1 MSAKLLQALTEDSS
15 DLQKQ
20 IGCMTGIFQIF
31 DRQNN
36 VVTARR
42 ITNHSHSRILT
53 DHSHL
58 NNGNRGGDTDNG
70 RYFSSSVTGRQR
82 VPAESSR
89 TSISSSS
96 SSSSFSSVNCKNVVR
111 TEIPRQGNNFSET
124 SSKQLRNAQQNA
136 SPQLRQPALDFRDA
150 VKDSIY
156 KEACAVPAKT
166 MTKEESMNR
175 VGKHRNAIR
184 PFQLSESVDG
194 SYKIGNYGMS
204 GVPADFSESLR
215 LLSRLREGQGSFND
229 TKEPPRSSYE
239 GRHGSSF
246 VVPKDAPRF
255 SYDGQETS
263 RTTFESRGSFKS
275 NTKFKEHPRLSLDS
289 SECSMKRSN
298 SCPNSNSNVMMDL
311 QRDSG
316 TSQIAQRPLQEAGMH
331 VKQHS
336 NVVAKLMGLELMPTS
351 QITTESQWS
360 TKAYPNRDI
369 DSFSR
374 PSECKPNSRAP
385 CSPRSLFKEPTSPRS
400 RNPNFIMKPISS
412 SLFPI
417 EPAPWRQLDGTR
429 GVQRP
434 AGRNLG
440 NPTSSSL
447 TSPSV
452 YGNIERRLRELEYTQ
467 LDGDLRTLEHML
479 DTMQENELYETQRE
493 EDQASNFELEIN
505 YNKLNHS
512 DIDQS
517 FRLINRRNPENS
529 RPVAAISR
537 PSSPAKSPIVIM
549 KPAKSARTL
558 VNKVDGIST
567 AQNLVN
573 GDSADCRKGALN
585 GRVAKNLRPKVNQ
598 PVRGRDSDNGKKA
611 NAMTSNSAKTSTRSQ
626 QLPREK
632 TLSSTRSSGSASPKI
647 YQKKPQ
653 PERQARPP
661 VPSSDLSTTKNQ
673 SVRKS
678 GSSSGKRRTKSPN
691 MRQVDDNTSKISNE
705 TRSLSYQGDEVSLC
719 SDSNFSSA
727 SQMDIEV
734 TSADRSGEVNTMFIQ
749 QDSLSPSAKVPN
761 NFSSPIEQKKQS
773 YMVSEDAQL
782 AELTAATP
790 EQPSPVSVLDAS
802 FYRDDLSSP
811 DEKTQNPDEYPVE
824 EQNPTDLDHLH
835 RGRKKLENVEHL
847 VQKLRRLNSTHDE
860 SKTDY
865 IASLCENSN
874 PDHRYVSEILLASGL
889 LLGDLESGLMSL
901 QPHPSGHPINP
912 DLFYVLEQTKTS
924 NKYLTGTEKSCE
936 ENAVASNAHQQEKLH
951 RKLIFNSVNEILEHK
966 LDSVGPLLNPWLQSN
981 KLAGRTLNAQQLLR
995 DLCSEIEK
1003 LVQGSESSE
1012 CDFGDDFL
1020 RNILFKDVVSVSQK
1034 WSVSNGEVS
1043 GVVLDVEKLMF
1054 KDLIDE
1060 IVNGEIIA
1068 RQSRRCRQL
1077 FAM

>member
-31 DRQNN
+31 DRQNSL
-36 VVTARR
+36 VTARR
-42 ITNHSHSRILT
+42 ITNHSHNNRILT

-70 RYFSSSVTGRQR
+70 RYFSSSVTERQR

-96 SSSSFSSVNCKNVVR
+96 SSSSLSSVNCKNVVR
-111 TEIPRQGNNFSET
+111 TEIPRQGNSFSEM

-136 SPQLRQPALDFRDA
+136 SPQLRQPPLDFRDA

-156 KEACAVPAKT
+156 KEACGTPAKT
-166 MTKEESMNR
+166 MTKEESVNR

-194 SYKIGNYGMS
+194 SYKVGNYGMS

-215 LLSRLREGQGSFND
+215 LLSRLREEHGSIND

-246 VVPKDAPRF
+246 VVPRDAPRF
-255 SYDGQETS
+255 SYDGQEMS
-263 RTTFESRGSFKS
+263 HTTFESRGSLKS
-275 NTKFKEHPRLSLDS
+275 NTKFKEHPRMSLDS
-289 SECSMKRSN
+289 SECSMKRTN
-298 SCPNSNSNVMMDL
+298 SAPHSNSNSNLMDL

-316 TSQIAQRPLQEAGMH
+316 TSQIAERPLQEAGVH

-351 QITTESQWS
+351 QIATESRWS
-360 TKAYPNRDI
+360 AKAYPNRDI

-374 PSECKPNSRAP
+374 PSECRPPS
-385 CSPRSLFKEPTSPRS
+385 SPRSLFKEPTSPRS
-400 RNPNFIMKPISS
+400 KNSNLIMKPISS
-412 SLFPI
+412 SPFPI

-434 AGRNLG
+434 AGRNHG

-452 YGNIERRLRELEYTQ
+452 YGNIERRLRELEYKQ

-479 DTMQENELYETQRE
+479 DTMQENELYEIQRE

-505 YNKLNHS
+505 YNKQNRS

-529 RPVAAISR
+529 RPVAATSR
-537 PSSPAKSPIVIM
+537 PSSPSESPIVIM

-558 VNKVDGIST
+558 VNKVNGIST
-567 AQNLVN
+567 AQKLVN
-573 GDSADCRKGALN
+573 GDSADCRKGAVN
-585 GRVAKNLRPKVNQ
+585 GRVAKNLRPKVSQ
-598 PVRGRDSDNGKKA
+598 PVRRRDSDNGKKA
-611 NAMTSNSAKTSTRSQ
+611 NAMNSNSAKTSTRSQ

-647 YQKKPQ
+647 YQKRPQ

-661 VPSSDLSTTKNQ
+661 VPSPDLSTTKKQ

-691 MRQVDDNTSKISNE
+691 MQQKDDNTSKISNE
-705 TRSLSYQGDEVSLC
+705 TKSLSYQGDEVSLC

-727 SQMDIEV
+727 SQMDVEV
-734 TSADRSGEVNTMFIQ
+734 TSADRSGEMSSMFIQ
-749 QDSLSPSAKVPN
+749 QDSLSPSAKVPSK
-761 NFSSPIEQKKQS
+761 FSSPVEQKKQS
-773 YMVSEDAQL
+773 YMLSEDAQQ
-782 AELTAATP
+782 AELMAATP

-924 NKYLTGTEKSCE
+924 NNYLTGTEKSCE
-936 ENAVASNAHQQEKLH
+936 EDAVALNAHQQEKLR
-951 RKLIFNSVNEILEHK
+951 RKLVFDSVNEILEHK

-1003 LVQGSESSE
+1003 LVQGSENSA
-1012 CDFGDDFL
+1012 CNFDGDDFL
-1020 RNILFKDVVSVSQK
+1020 KNILFKDVVSVSQK
-1034 WSVSNGEVS
+1034 WAVSNGEVS

>member
-1 MSAKLLQALTEDSS
+1 MANKSHTQQKIHLHVVFSS
-15 DLQKQ
+15 Q
-20 IGCMTGIFQIF
+20 ISESI
-31 DRQNN
+31 QNN
-36 VVTARR
+36 LVTARR
-42 ITNHSHSRILT
+42 ITNHSHSRILS

-58 NNGNRGGDTDNG
+58 NKGNRGGDTDNA
-70 RYFSSSVTGRQR
+70 RYLSSSITERQR

-96 SSSSFSSVNCKNVVR
+96 ISSSFSS
-111 TEIPRQGNNFSET
+111 GNSFSET
-124 SSKQLRNAQQNA
+124 SLKQLRNAQQNA
-136 SPQLRQPALDFRDA
+136 SPQLRQPPLDFRDA

-156 KEACAVPAKT
+156 KEACGTPAKT
-166 MTKEESMNR
+166 MTKEESMIR
-175 VGKHRNAIR
+175 VGKHRNAVR

-194 SYKIGNYGMS
+194 SYKVGNYGMS
-204 GVPADFSESLR
+204 GMPPDFSESLR

-246 VVPKDAPRF
+246 VVQKDAPRF
-255 SYDGQETS
+255 SCDGQEMS

-275 NTKFKEHPRLSLDS
+275 NTKLKEHPRL
-289 SECSMKRSN
+289 
-298 SCPNSNSNVMMDL
+298 
-311 QRDSG
+311 DSG
-316 TSQIAQRPLQEAGMH
+316 ISQIAQRPLQDAGMH

-351 QITTESQWS
+351 QIAAESQ
-360 TKAYPNRDI
+360 YPNRDI

-374 PSECKPNSRAP
+374 PSECRLNSRAP

-400 RNPNFIMKPISS
+400 RNPNLIMKPISS
-412 SLFPI
+412 AFPM

-452 YGNIERRLRELEYTQ
+452 YGNIERRLIELEYTQ
-467 LDGDLRTLEHML
+467 LDGDIRTLEHML
-479 DTMQENELYETQRE
+479 DAMQENELYETQRE

-517 FRLINRRNPENS
+517 FRLINRRNPENN
-529 RPVAAISR
+529 RPVAATSR
-537 PSSPAKSPIVIM
+537 PSSPAESPIVIM
-549 KPAKSARTL
+549 KPAKSARML
-558 VNKVDGIST
+558 VNKVNGIST
-567 AQNLVN
+567 AQKLVN
-573 GDSADCRKGALN
+573 GDSADCE
-585 GRVAKNLRPKVNQ
+585 
-598 PVRGRDSDNGKKA
+598 RGKWPT
-611 NAMTSNSAKTSTRSQ
+611 NAMTSNSAKTSTGSQ

-653 PERQARPP
+653 LERQSRPP
-661 VPSSDLSTTKNQ
+661 IPSSDLSTTKKQ

-691 MRQVDDNTSKISNE
+691 MRQVDDKYN
-705 TRSLSYQGDEVSLC
+705 YQGDEVSLC

-734 TSADRSGEVNTMFIQ
+734 TSADRSVEN
-749 QDSLSPSAKVPN
+749 
-761 NFSSPIEQKKQS
+761 EQHKQL

-790 EQPSPVSVLDAS
+790 EQPSPVS
-802 FYRDDLSSP
+802 
-811 DEKTQNPDEYPVE
+811 TQNPDEYPVE

-860 SKTDY
+860 STTDY

-924 NKYLTGTEKSCE
+924 NNYLTGTEKICE
-936 ENAVASNAHQQEKLH
+936 ENAVASNAYQQEKLH
-951 RKLIFNSVNEILEHK
+951 RKLVFDSVNEILEHK

-1003 LVQGSESSE
+1003 LVQGSENS
-1012 CDFGDDFL
+1012 
-1020 RNILFKDVVSVSQK
+1020 
-1034 WSVSNGEVS
+1034 
-1043 GVVLDVEKLMF
+1043 
-1054 KDLIDE
+1054 
-1060 IVNGEIIA
+1060 
-1068 RQSRRCRQL
+1068 
-1077 FAM
+1077 

>member
-1 MSAKLLQALTEDSS
+1 MSAKLLQALTEDRSS

-31 DRQNN
+31 DRQNA

-42 ITNHSHSRILT
+42 ITNHSHSRVLS

-58 NNGNRGGDTDNG
+58 NNGSRGGDTDNG
-70 RYFSSSVTGRQR
+70 RYLSSSVTERQS

-136 SPQLRQPALDFRDA
+136 SPQLRQPPLDFRDA

-156 KEACAVPAKT
+156 KEACGTPAKT
-166 MTKEESMNR
+166 MTKEESMHR
-175 VGKHRNAIR
+175 VGKHRNAVR

-194 SYKIGNYGMS
+194 SYKVGNYGMS
-204 GVPADFSESLR
+204 GMPADFSESLR

-246 VVPKDAPRF
+246 VVQKDAPRF
-255 SYDGQETS
+255 SYDGQEMS
-263 RTTFESRGSFKS
+263 RTAFESRGSFKS

-289 SECSMKRSN
+289 SERSMKRSN
-298 SCPNSNSNVMMDL
+298 SAPNSNSNVMMDL

-316 TSQIAQRPLQEAGMH
+316 ISQIAQRPLQEAGMH

-351 QITTESQWS
+351 QIAAESQ
-360 TKAYPNRDI
+360 YPNRDI

-374 PSECKPNSRAP
+374 PSECKLNSRAP

-400 RNPNFIMKPISS
+400 RNPNLIMKPISS
-412 SLFPI
+412 SPFPI

-479 DTMQENELYETQRE
+479 DAMQENELYETQRE

-517 FRLINRRNPENS
+517 FRLINRRNLENS
-529 RPVAAISR
+529 RPVAATSR
-537 PSSPAKSPIVIM
+537 PSSPAESPIVIM

-558 VNKVDGIST
+558 VNKVNGIST
-567 AQNLVN
+567 AQKLVN

-585 GRVAKNLRPKVNQ
+585 GRVANNLRPKVNQ

-611 NAMTSNSAKTSTRSQ
+611 NAMASNSAKTSTRSP

-653 PERQARPP
+653 PERQDRPP
-661 VPSSDLSTTKNQ
+661 VPSSDLSTTKKQ

-705 TRSLSYQGDEVSLC
+705 TRSISYQGDEVSLC

-734 TSADRSGEVNTMFIQ
+734 TSADRSGEMNSMFIQ
-749 QDSLSPSAKVPN
+749 QDSLSPSAKIPN
-761 NFSSPIEQKKQS
+761 NFSSPVEQKKQS

-924 NKYLTGTEKSCE
+924 NNYLTGTEKSCE

-951 RKLIFNSVNEILEHK
+951 RKLVFDSVNEILEHK

-1003 LVQGSESSE
+1003 LVQGSENSA
-1012 CDFGDDFL
+1012 CNFDGDDFL
-1020 RNILFKDVVSVSQK
+1020 KNILLKDVVGVSHK
-1034 WSVSNGEVS
+1034 WAVSNGEVS

>member
-1 MSAKLLQALTEDSS
+1 MSAKLLQALTEDNS

-31 DRQNN
+31 DRQN

-42 ITNHSHSRILT
+42 ITNHSHNRILT

-58 NNGNRGGDTDNG
+58 KNGNPGGDAENG
-70 RYFSSSVTGRQR
+70 RHFTSSVSERQR

-96 SSSSFSSVNCKNVVR
+96 SSSSFSSINCKNPVR
-111 TEIPRQGNNFSET
+111 TEIPREGNIYLEM
-124 SSKQLRNAQQNA
+124 SSKQLRNIQQNA
-136 SPQLRQPALDFRDA
+136 SPQSRKPALDFRDA

-156 KEACAVPAKT
+156 KEARGIPAET

-194 SYKIGNYGMS
+194 PYKVGNYGMS

-215 LLSRLREGQGSFND
+215 LLSRLREGHGSLDD
-229 TKEPPRSSYE
+229 TKEPSRSSYE

-246 VVPKDAPRF
+246 TVSKDAPRF
-255 SYDGQETS
+255 SYDGQEMS
-263 RTTFESRGSFKS
+263 RTTFESRSSFKS
-275 NTKFKEHPRLSLDS
+275 NTKLRELPRLSLDS
-289 SECSMKRSN
+289 SESSMKRTN
-298 SCPNSNSNVMMDL
+298 SDPNSNSNVMDL
-311 QRDSG
+311 QRDNG
-316 TSQIAQRPLQEAGMH
+316 KYQIAQRPLQEAGMH
-331 VKQHS
+331 GKQHS
-336 NVVAKLMGLELMPTS
+336 NVVAKLMGLESMPS
-351 QITTESQWS
+351 SEIATEGQWS
-360 TKAYPNRDI
+360 AKAYPNRDI

-374 PSECKPNSRAP
+374 PSECKLNSRAP
-385 CSPRSLFKEPTSPRS
+385 CSPRSLFKEPISPRS
-400 RNPNFIMKPISS
+400 RNPNLIMKPISS
-412 SLFPI
+412 SPVPI

-440 NPTSSSL
+440 TPRSSSL

-452 YGNIERRLRELEYTQ
+452 YGNIERRLRELEYKQ

-493 EDQASNFELEIN
+493 EDQASNFELESN

-512 DIDQS
+512 DIDQN
-517 FRLINRRNPENS
+517 FRLRNRRNPENN
-529 RPVAAISR
+529 RPVAATSKA
-537 PSSPAKSPIVIM
+537 SSPAESPIVIM
-549 KPAKSARTL
+549 KPAKSARAL
-558 VNKVDGIST
+558 VNKINGISA
-567 AQNLVN
+567 AQKLVN
-573 GDSADCRKGALN
+573 GDSVDCRKGALN
-585 GRVAKNLRPKVNQ
+585 GRVAKNLRPKVSQ
-598 PVRGRDSDNGKKA
+598 PVRGRDSDNGRKA
-611 NAMTSNSAKTSTRSQ
+611 DAMNANSAKTSTRSQ

-647 YQKKPQ
+647 YQKRPQ

-661 VPSSDLSTTKNQ
+661 VPSSDLSTTKKQ

-691 MRQVDDNTSKISNE
+691 MRQMDDNTSKISNE
-705 TRSLSYQGDEVSLC
+705 TRSLSYQGDEVSLW
-719 SDSNFSSA
+719 SDSNISSA

-734 TSADRSGEVNTMFIQ
+734 TSADRSGEMNSMFIQ

-761 NFSSPIEQKKQS
+761 KFSSPVEQKKQS
-773 YMVSEDAQL
+773 YMLSEDPQL
-782 AELTAATP
+782 AELMAATP
-790 EQPSPVSVLDAS
+790 EQPSPISVLDAS

-924 NKYLTGTEKSCE
+924 NNSFTGTNKSCE
-936 ENAVASNAHQQEKLH
+936 EDVLASNSDQQEKLH
-951 RKLIFNSVNEILEHK
+951 RKLVFDSVNEILEHK

-1003 LVQGSESSE
+1003 LVQVSDNSE
-1012 CDFGDDFL
+1012 CHFDGDDFL
-1020 RNILFKDVVSVSQK
+1020 KNILFNDVVSVSQK
-1034 WSVSNGEVS
+1034 WAVSNGEVS
-1043 GVVLDVEKLMF
+1043 GVVLDVERLMF

-1060 IVNGEIIA
+1060 IVNSEIIA
-1068 RQSRRCRQL
+1068 KQSRRCRQL

>member
-31 DRQNN
+31 DRQNAL
-36 VVTARR
+36 VTARR
-42 ITNHSHSRILT
+42 ITNHSHSRILS

-70 RYFSSSVTGRQR
+70 RYFSSSVTERQR

-111 TEIPRQGNNFSET
+111 AEIPQQGNIFSET
-124 SSKQLRNAQQNA
+124 SSKQLRSAQQNA
-136 SPQLRQPALDFRDA
+136 SPQLRQPPLDFRDA

-156 KEACAVPAKT
+156 KEACGTPAKT
-166 MTKEESMNR
+166 MTKEETMNR
-175 VGKHRNAIR
+175 VEKHRNAIR

-194 SYKIGNYGMS
+194 SYKVGNYGMS
-204 GVPADFSESLR
+204 GMPADFSESLR
-215 LLSRLREGQGSFND
+215 LLSRLREGHGSLND

-246 VVPKDAPRF
+246 VVPRDAPRF
-255 SYDGQETS
+255 SYDGQEMS
-263 RTTFESRGSFKS
+263 HTTFESRGSLKS
-275 NTKFKEHPRLSLDS
+275 NTKFKEHPRMSLDS
-289 SECSMKRSN
+289 SECSMKRTN
-298 SCPNSNSNVMMDL
+298 SAPRSNSNSNVMDL

-316 TSQIAQRPLQEAGMH
+316 ASQIAQRPLQEAGMH

-351 QITTESQWS
+351 QTASEGQWS
-360 TKAYPNRDI
+360 AKAYPNRDI

-374 PSECKPNSRAP
+374 PSECRAP
-385 CSPRSLFKEPTSPRS
+385 SSPRSLFKEPTSPRS
-400 RNPNFIMKPISS
+400 KNSNLIMKPISS
-412 SLFPI
+412 SPFPI

-434 AGRNLG
+434 AGRNHG

-452 YGNIERRLRELEYTQ
+452 YGNIERRLRELEYKQ

-479 DTMQENELYETQRE
+479 DTMQENELYEIQRE

-505 YNKLNHS
+505 YNKQNHS
-512 DIDQS
+512 DIDRS
-517 FRLINRRNPENS
+517 FRLINGRNPENS
-529 RPVAAISR
+529 RPVAATSR
-537 PSSPAKSPIVIM
+537 PSSPAESPIVIM

-558 VNKVDGIST
+558 VNKVNGIST
-567 AQNLVN
+567 AQKLVN
-573 GDSADCRKGALN
+573 GDSADCRKGAVN
-585 GRVAKNLRPKVNQ
+585 GRVAKNLRPKVSQ

-647 YQKKPQ
+647 YQKRPQ

-661 VPSSDLSTTKNQ
+661 VPSPDLSTTKKQ

-678 GSSSGKRRTKSPN
+678 GSSSGKRRTKSPT
-691 MRQVDDNTSKISNE
+691 MRQKDDNTSKISNE

-727 SQMDIEV
+727 SQMDVEV
-734 TSADRSGEVNTMFIQ
+734 TSADRSGEMSSMFIQ
-749 QDSLSPSAKVPN
+749 QDSLSPSSKVPSK
-761 NFSSPIEQKKQS
+761 FSSPVEQKS
-773 YMVSEDAQL
+773 YMLSEDAQQ
-782 AELTAATP
+782 AELMAATP

-811 DEKTQNPDEYPVE
+811 DEKTQNLDEYHVE

-847 VQKLRRLNSTHDE
+847 VQKLRRLNSSHDE

-924 NKYLTGTEKSCE
+924 NNYLTGTEKSCE
-936 ENAVASNAHQQEKLH
+936 EDAVASNAHQQEKLH
-951 RKLIFNSVNEILEHK
+951 RKLVFDSVNEILEHK

-1003 LVQGSESSE
+1003 LIQGSENSA
-1012 CDFGDDFL
+1012 CNFDGDDFL
-1020 RNILFKDVVSVSQK
+1020 KNILFKDVVSVSHK
-1034 WSVSNGEVS
+1034 WAVSNGEVS

-1060 IVNGEIIA
+1060 IVNSEIIA
-1068 RQSRRCRQL
+1068 RQTRRCRQL